1 VIHMADMTG
10 NARYVVEVTVRH
22 KDTHRTVKT
31 WVEVF
36 APYEEEST
44 ALLLAAQ
51 IASTH
56 RESFMP
62 VMTRI
67 VEMEA

>member
-1 VIHMADMTG
+1 MTETTEM
-10 NARYVVEVTVRH
+10 ARYVVEVTVRH
-22 KDTHRTVKT
+22 KDTMRTVKT

-36 APYEEEST
+36 APYEEDST